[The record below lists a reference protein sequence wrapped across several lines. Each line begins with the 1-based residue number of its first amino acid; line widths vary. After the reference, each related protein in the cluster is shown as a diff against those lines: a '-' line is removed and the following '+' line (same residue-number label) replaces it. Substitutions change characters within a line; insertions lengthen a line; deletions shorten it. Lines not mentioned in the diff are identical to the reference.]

1 MTRTLVIF
9 GLLAVFIAIIGI
21 LAAQS
26 LFLITRLATVDQV
39 AGKVEMRAAH
49 RTDWQPV
56 KKGMMIQVGS
66 VIRAG
71 AKSHAVLKWADGSR
85 IKLDSGSR
93 ILFHKWTVS
102 KVTGSGSAS
111 FQQFVGRVI
120 FLIKKAFRGR
130 QKFEVRTPTVLA
142 AVRGT
147 TFDVDVQSRDL
158 TTISV
163 LDGAVDI
170 SGSGFSDTVLA
181 GRQSTATPDGI
192 TVAQMS
198 DQQRALW
205 TAQQG
210 FIGPQVIVDSPD
222 DGIETD
228 QPMVAVAGM
237 VEPPAKALVNGE
249 PVRTEPD
256 GRFMT
261 RILLQE
267 GENKIAITGQ
277 EENRVTSVTRTVTYA
292 PTSSAI
298 SISLSPGER
307 RDQALVTA
315 AVADAQGKPV
325 PDGTPVHFEA
335 APGKIEPQ
343 ARTKD
348 GKVTVIIEATQP
360 GEVRIRCRSGRAS
373 AQIPI
378 TVEGGQPQP
387 STQPGPTGQPAPGAQ
402 PAQPAQ
408 PPQTGQPAAPQPTG
422 P

>member
-26 LFLITRLATVDQV
+26 LFLVTRVATVDQV
-39 AGKVEMRAAH
+39 AGKVEMRGPH

-93 ILFHKWTVS
+93 ILYHKWTVS

-120 FLIKKAFRGR
+120 FLIKKAFHGR

-170 SGSGFSDTVLA
+170 SGRGFSDTMLA
-181 GRQSTATPDGI
+181 GRQSTATPEGI
-192 TVAQMS
+192 TVAPMS

-205 TAQQG
+205 TAEQG

-222 DGIETD
+222 DAMETD
-228 QPMVAVAGM
+228 RAILTVAGA
-237 VEPPAKALVNGE
+237 VEPPARALVNGE
-249 PVRTEPD
+249 SVRTEPD

-267 GENKIAITGQ
+267 GENRIVITGQ
-277 EENRVTSVTRTVTYA
+277 EENRLTSVTRTVTYTA
-292 PTSSAI
+292 TSSAI
-298 SISLSPGER
+298 SLSLSPSER
-307 RDQALVTA
+307 RDQAVVTA
-315 AVADAQGKPV
+315 AVADAHGKPV

-335 APGKIEPQ
+335 APGKIEPE

-360 GEVRIRCRSGRAS
+360 GEVRITCRSGRAS
-373 AQIPI
+373 AQIST

-387 STQPGPTGQPAPGAQ
+387 SAQPAPTGQPAPGAEPNQ
-402 PAQPAQ
+402 PSQPSGAVH
-408 PPQTGQPAAPQPTG
+408 PAAPQPTS